1 MRRLSLSLILMLAFI
16 LVGYQIWRL
25 RAPLDLKNPNILHE
39 EATEEMEIIF
49 FGDSGSGEPEQFKL
63 AEALERYCLTH
74 PPRAVFLLG
83 DNFYP
88 VGVKSV
94 DDPQW
99 QTKFR
104 EPYGTPCLSQV
115 PFYPI
120 LGNHDYKGQPAAQI
134 AYTQTQKQWR
144 MPHRFYSVQFG
155 ELAKIIALD
164 TNIADVCG
172 FAEHC
177 TLDFLRESLKDTSV
191 THRIVIGH
199 HPIYSSSG
207 KYGATVLGRV
217 LRSYLC
223 ESGALYIAGHSHHL
237 EHRQDAECSLDLFI
251 SGGGGADLYD
261 TRSNDPGTRFVQSK
275 HGFLRLKL
283 SKAGRELTFFDSEL
297 KELYSF
303 RDR

>member
-1 MRRLSLSLILMLAFI
+1 MRRLPLFLIVMLACI
-16 LVGYQIWRL
+16 LVAYLTWRL
-25 RAPLDLKNPNILHE
+25 RAPLGKENPIILRE

-49 FGDSGSGEPEQFKL
+49 FGDSGSGLPEQFKL

-74 PPRAVFLLG
+74 PLRAVFLLG

-88 VGVKSV
+88 AGVQSV

-104 EPYGTPCLSQV
+104 DAYEKPCLSRI

-120 LGNHDYKGQPAAQI
+120 LGNHDYKGHPAAQI
-134 AYTQTQKQWR
+134 AYTQTQKHWR

-164 TNIADVCG
+164 TNIADICG
-172 FAEHC
+172 LAEHC

-199 HPIYSSSG
+199 HPIYSASG
-207 KYGATVLGRV
+207 KYGATLLGRV

-237 EHRQDAECSLDLFI
+237 EHRHDADCSLDLFI
-251 SGGGGADLYD
+251 SGGGGADLYE
-261 TRSNDPGTRFVQSK
+261 TRSNDLGTRFVQSN